1 VAGSSASRAAVRDG
15 HTGVKP
21 LAFWTIGLLVVFG
34 VFAVIVNLVR
44 ETERVFVVVDS
55 SFPME
60 GVWNRVAGELDK
72 IDDQRYS
79 EFALATEKMNVH
91 TWGDTLRLGAIR
103 PFAPCGFDEVPTY
116 PEISEADE
124 LILITTPGSCSTD
137 QFADWE
143 IILIDPGGS

>member
-1 VAGSSASRAAVRDG
+1 
-15 HTGVKP
+15 VKP

-34 VFAVIVNLVR
+34 GFAVIVNLVR
-44 ETERVFVVVDS
+44 ETDRVFVVVDS
-55 SFPME
+55 SFQME

-72 IDDQRYS
+72 IDDQPYS
-79 EFALATEKMNVH
+79 EFALATEKTSVH
-91 TWGDTLRLGAIR
+91 SWGDTLRLGAVR

-137 QFADWE
+137 QFADWKV
-143 IILIDPGGS
+143 ILIDPGGS